1 MTSTGENYVLM
12 TAARNEAAYIEGTI
26 KAVLSQTVKPRLW
39 VIVSDGSTDGT
50 DEIIRGYEKNAGFV
64 VYLRRNDPSSKA
76 DFRRKVE
83 SLRLAQAMFN
93 RLSYDFI
100 GNLDADI
107 TFPADYFE
115 ILLHEFSK
123 TPGLGIA
130 GGVLY
135 EPINGRFVRR
145 YLSEE
150 RYVPGA
156 VQFFRRECYEQ
167 VGGYLGLRR
176 GGEDTVAVVSAR
188 MKGWKTL
195 SVQGLPAFHHKVG
208 SKTGSALRGR
218 FREAAMFYCL
228 GSDPLF
234 EILKSLRWMGRR
246 PYFLQG
252 IARLCGYV
260 WAVCHDEK
268 PHVSMDFIRYLRQEQ
283 RKRLR
288 EALKVSPR
296 EN

>member
-1 MTSTGENYVLM
+1 M

-50 DEIIRGYEKNAGFV
+50 DEIIREYEKNEGFL
-64 VYLRRNDPSSKA
+64 VYLRRHDPSSQV

-83 SLRLAQAMFN
+83 SLRLSQAMFN
-93 RLSYDFI
+93 NLSYDFI

-107 TFPADYFE
+107 TFHADYFE
-115 ILLHEFSK
+115 ILLHEFNK
-123 TPGLGIA
+123 KPGLGIA

-135 EPINGRFVRR
+135 EPFNGRFVPR

-156 VQFFRRECYEQ
+156 VQLFRRKCYEQ
-167 VGGYLGLRR
+167 VGGYVGLRW
-176 GGEDTVAVVSAR
+176 GGEDTVAVVSAW
-188 MKGWKTL
+188 MKGWETL
-195 SVQGLPAFHHKVG
+195 SIQGLPAFHHKVG
-208 SKTGSALRGR
+208 LETGSVLRWR
-218 FREAAMFYCL
+218 FYEASMFYYL
-228 GSDPLF
+228 GSDPVF

-252 IARLCGYV
+252 ISRLCGYV
-260 WAVCHDEK
+260 WALCHDEK
-268 PHVSMDFIRYLRQEQ
+268 RHVSNEFIRYLRREQ
-283 RKRLR
+283 RRRLR
-288 EALKVSPR
+288 EAFKINLWEKQK
-296 EN
+296 